1 MTRVLCLHGLGGTGA
16 TMWPIVAAC
25 IDAGFTTLAPTLPGH
40 GTDPADLV
48 GLAWTD
54 WLDAARAWE
63 ADVVVGQSM
72 GACLA
77 LQLAAE
83 QRCRAAV
90 CINPVAPD
98 PDAIEGLTW
107 RKSRGQLW
115 IDVAPSGV
123 EEIAYERLPIDALIA
138 MADGVAT
145 IDLAAVDRPVLLIT
159 SVADDFVDP
168 ASSDVIA
175 AGLGGDVRRLYLR
188 HSGHVAT
195 LDKERHLVQRATVE
209 FVSAETV
216 GAKTVSAKTVSAKT
230 VSDSTGSRRTRDR

>member
-16 TMWPIVAAC
+16 TMWPVVAAC

-48 GLAWTD
+48 GLTWTD

-63 ADVVVGQSM
+63 ADFVVGQSM

-83 QRCRAAV
+83 QRCRGVV
-90 CINPVAPD
+90 CINPIAAD
-98 PDAIEGLTW
+98 PDAIEGLAW

-123 EEIAYERLPIDALIA
+123 EEIAYERLPIDAVMA
-138 MADGVAT
+138 MAEGVAT
-145 IDLAAVDRPVLLIT
+145 IDLAKVDRPVLLIT
-159 SVADDFVDP
+159 SEADEVVDP

-175 AGLGGDVRRLYLR
+175 AGLGGTVQRLRLH

-195 LDKERHLVQRATVE
+195 LDNERHLVQRATVE
-209 FVSAETV
+209 FVRNCE
-216 GAKTVSAKTVSAKT
+216 
-230 VSDSTGSRRTRDR
+230 R

>member
-48 GLAWTD
+48 GLTWAD
-54 WLDAARAWE
+54 WLEAAREWE

-90 CINPVAPD
+90 CINPLAAD
-98 PDAIEGLTW
+98 PDAIDGLMW
-107 RKSRGQLW
+107 RKSRGHSW

-123 EEIAYERLPIDALIA
+123 EEIAYERLPVDALIT
-138 MADGVAT
+138 MTEGVGS
-145 IDLAAVDRPVLLIT
+145 IDVTSIDRPVLLVT
-159 SVADDFVDP
+159 SVNDEIVDP
-168 ASSDVIA
+168 ASSDMIA
-175 AGLGGDVRRLYLR
+175 AALIGTVRRLYLQQ
-188 HSGHVAT
+188 SGHVAT
-195 LDKERHLVQRATVE
+195 LDKERRLVQRATVD
-209 FVSAETV
+209 FVTSI
-216 GAKTVSAKTVSAKT
+216 SAKT
-230 VSDSTGSRRTRDR
+230 VSDSRDSRPMRDR